1 MMAMSF
7 PNSVWDFISF
17 QKEQKRARVGG
28 MGSEQMSTSSFSTVD
43 AAGNI
48 VASTNTVNYFCGSGV
63 MVPQFGFLLNNEM
76 DDFSQNP
83 QSVNAPEPG
92 KRPLSSMSPTIVL
105 DPKGRP
111 YMSIGAAGAT
121 KIFTS
126 IAQIIMNTV
135 DYGMTM
141 SEAIQAPRVHNQLVG
156 KNAGKFQTEKHMDPK
171 LIALMEMR
179 GFVVDRNI
187 HIGTAQGILFD
198 HTKGMING
206 GADFRRL
213 GVPVGY

>member
-1 MMAMSF
+1 
-7 PNSVWDFISF
+7 
-17 QKEQKRARVGG
+17 
-28 MGSEQMSTSSFSTVD
+28 
-43 AAGNI
+43 
-48 VASTNTVNYFCGSGV
+48 
-63 MVPQFGFLLNNEM
+63 
-76 DDFSQNP
+76 
-83 QSVNAPEPG
+83 
-92 KRPLSSMSPTIVL
+92 
-105 DPKGRP
+105 
-111 YMSIGAAGAT
+111 
-121 KIFTS
+121 
-126 IAQIIMNTV
+126 MNTV

-141 SEAIQAPRVHNQLVG
+141 SEAIQVPRVHNQLVG